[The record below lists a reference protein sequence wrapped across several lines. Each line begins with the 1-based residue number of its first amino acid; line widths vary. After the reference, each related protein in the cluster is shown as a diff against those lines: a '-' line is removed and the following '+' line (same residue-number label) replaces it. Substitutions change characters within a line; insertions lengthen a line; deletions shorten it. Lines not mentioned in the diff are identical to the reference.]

1 MKSWKKSHLPEE
13 SINGSSISPRGL
25 DKEESSAERIKE
37 EWQPDSP
44 HAPSSKQRLVN
55 CVLNVFI
62 CTLTW
67 VCLSK
72 KLIGDQIRLTKIA
85 VGGKSEPRNSED
97 LKDLIENGANV
108 WTLDAFSTKGKKLQ
122 EKLEDLQSRCNSHV
136 EAAVS
141 ILESLEKE
149 AATMDKEKIRNGEE
163 TPDRP
168 PPPLVL
174 ACCDGS
180 SGQAGVILKDGT
192 NTAVISKAEALS
204 VPVIIELDL
213 PSAVSS
219 TGAVQSSSEAGGA
232 EGLALSL
239 DDIKSVKNC
248 LSASHACD
256 TLLLQREDGVSVA
269 GWVAEA
275 AEATKFADSESPLL
289 WPKAPSPRVW
299 THPGEQHKRNPMAEL
314 EVVAR
319 ATVAVAGESAA
330 AMILAITRSGQIAH
344 MLSKYRPG
352 VPIMAFTD
360 SLHIARRL
368 NVRRGIFALS
378 VDKKDVAEIS
388 DHDRPG
394 EALRI
399 AKEMG
404 WVSGGDKVVIVTA
417 GEDIDPALADGTVSM
432 RVVTLS
438 EFDGPLFI

>member
-1 MKSWKKSHLPEE
+1 MDGRIEGWHTAIRALTA
-13 SINGSSISPRGL
+13 SIIDCRGL
-25 DKEESSAERIKE
+25 DAAVMEAVQTSKSGDENDGASSERT
-37 EWQPDSP
+37 
-44 HAPSSKQRLVN
+44 RL
-55 CVLNVFI
+55 LREA
-62 CTLTW
+62 
-67 VCLSK
+67 LS
-72 KLIGDQIRLTKIA
+72 L
-85 VGGKSEPRNSED
+85 
-97 LKDLIENGANV
+97 
-108 WTLDAFSTKGKKLQ
+108 AFEAKFDYVAT
-122 EKLEDLQSRCNSHV
+122 DVRDV

-180 SGQAGVILKDGT
+180 SGQGSSTIAQEKQMLLLESMLLTQKAAGVILKDGT